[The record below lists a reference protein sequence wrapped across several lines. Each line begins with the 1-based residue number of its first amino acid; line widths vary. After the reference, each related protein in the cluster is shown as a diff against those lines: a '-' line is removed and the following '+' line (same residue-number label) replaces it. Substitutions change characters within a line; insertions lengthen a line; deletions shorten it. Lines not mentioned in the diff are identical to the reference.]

1 MDSNLNDDWL
11 DIWTSAEDSWQE
23 WHGPGRAP
31 GAAPA
36 QAEHPQ
42 ASQQGAGQPRG
53 RGEGR
58 QPHVPA
64 HQHEGQV
71 RWQPEAIIKSFVLTI
86 VILRCS
92 GAHRSDLISLEPLIR
107 VSLNLSREDAK

>member
-1 MDSNLNDDWL
+1 MIDW
-11 DIWTSAEDSWQE
+11 DIWTSVEDSWQE

-53 RGEGR
+53 RGEGS
-58 QPHVPA
+58 QPHAPA
-64 HQHEGQV
+64 IKHEGQV

-86 VILRCS
+86 VIIRRS
-92 GAHRSDLISLEPLIR
+92 PIRSDFIR
-107 VSLNLSREDAK
+107 AINSGLTQSESWG